1 MTFFIVLFILIMQ
14 FLWKYIDDLVGKG
27 LELVT
32 LGELLFY
39 FSVSFVP
46 MALPLAILLA
56 ALMTFGNMGENFEL
70 TALKSSGIS
79 LQRIMLPLIIL
90 IILISIGA
98 FFFSNNILP
107 HSNLKS
113 RSLLHDIQKQ
123 RPELNIQ
130 PGSFYNG
137 IDGFSI
143 KIAEKDPGTNLM
155 HNILIYDH
163 RDRKGNISVT
173 YADSGYMRITPNE
186 LNLIFNLYNG
196 HSYTELQQDKRN
208 KSKRKGKTYPHRHDQ
223 FSEETV
229 IFDLTGFGLSRS
241 NEDLFK
247 SHYSMLN
254 LDGLEHYRDSF
265 SIILNDRKELFT
277 KTMLTSNL
285 FKYPNFAKL
294 KREKGSVKVDSTKE
308 FRPREVLDELN
319 KEKQER
325 IIDRAIAHAK
335 VAKKDITDSRKSIVW
350 RAKTI
355 KRYEIEWQRKFTL
368 SFACFIFFFIGA
380 PLGAIIRKGGLG
392 TPVVVSVLFFVIYYV
407 ISLMGEKFARE
418 MIVTPFEGMW
428 ASSFIL
434 LPVGIF
440 LTYKAT
446 TDSVIMNTETYT
458 EIPKRIIRLLKKNMI
473 FIFPGDKVNE
483 NPSTDK

>member
-1 MTFFIVLFILIMQ
+1 
-14 FLWKYIDDLVGKG
+14 
-27 LELVT
+27 
-32 LGELLFY
+32 
-39 FSVSFVP
+39 

-56 ALMTFGNMGENFEL
+56 ALMTFGDMGENFEL
-70 TALKSSGIS
+70 IALKSSGVS
-79 LQRIMLPLIIL
+79 LPRIMLPLIIL
-90 IILISIGA
+90 IILISVGA

-130 PGSFYNG
+130 PGVFYNG
-137 IDGFSI
+137 IEGFSI
-143 KIAEKDPGTNLM
+143 KIAEKDPVTNLM
-155 HNILIYDH
+155 RKIFIYDH
-163 RDRKGNISVT
+163 RAKKGNISVT
-173 YADSGYMRITPNE
+173 YADSGYMKITPDE
-186 LNLIFNLYNG
+186 ANLIFNLYNG
-196 HSYTELQQDKRN
+196 HSYFEMHQDKRN
-208 KSKRKGKTYPHRHDQ
+208 KKQWRGKTYPHRHDK
-223 FSEETV
+223 FSEKTI
-229 IFDLTGFGLSRS
+229 IFDLTGFGLNRS
-241 NEDLFK
+241 NENLFK

-254 LDGLEHYRDSF
+254 LVGLEHYRDSF
-265 SIILNDRKELFT
+265 TVILDERKELFT
-277 KTMLTSNL
+277 RTMLTSNL
-285 FKYPNFAKL
+285 FKYKNFGKL
-294 KREKGSVKVDSTKE
+294 KRERENIKIDSTKE
-308 FRPREVLDELN
+308 FRPMEILDELF
-319 KEKQER
+319 KVKQEN
-325 IIDRAIAHAK
+325 IITQAIAHAK
-335 VAKKDITDSRKSIVW
+335 GAKKNVTDAQRSIVW
-350 RAKTI
+350 RTKTI

-392 TPVVVSVLFFVIYYV
+392 TPVVVSVLFFVVYYV

-418 MIVTPFEGMW
+418 MIITPFEGMW

-458 EIPKRIIRLLKKNMI
+458 EIPKRIIRLIRKIII
-473 FIFPGDKVNE
+473 FNSPGYRVNE

>member
-27 LELVT
+27 LDIVT

-39 FSVSFVP
+39 FTISFMP

-56 ALMTFGNMGENFEL
+56 ALMTFGNMGENLEL
-70 TALKSSGIS
+70 TALKSAGIS
-79 LQRIMLPLIIL
+79 LQRIMLPLIL
-90 IILISIGA
+90 FIILISIGA
-98 FFFSNNILP
+98 FFFSNNVLP

-137 IDGFSI
+137 INGFSI

-155 HNILIYDH
+155 HEILIYDH
-163 RDRKGNISVT
+163 RDKIGNVSVT
-173 YADSGYMRITPNE
+173 YADSGYMSITPNE

-196 HSYTELQQDKRN
+196 HSYTELQQDNRN
-208 KSKRKGKTYPHRHDQ
+208 KNKTYPHRRDR

-229 IFDLTGFGLSRS
+229 IFDLTGFGLNRS
-241 NEDLFK
+241 NEDLYK

-265 SIILNDRKELFT
+265 TIILNDRKEVFT
-277 KTMLTSNL
+277 KTMMNANL
-285 FKYPNFAKL
+285 FKFPNFDRKR
-294 KREKGSVKVDSTKE
+294 REKENIKIDSTKK
-308 FRPREVLDELN
+308 FRPREILDELIN
-319 KEKQER
+319 EKQEHT
-325 IIDRAIAHAK
+325 IELAIAHAK
-335 VAKKDITDSRKSIVW
+335 SAKKNVADSQRSIVW

-392 TPVVVSVLFFVIYYV
+392 TPVVVSVLFFVVYYV
-407 ISLMGEKFARE
+407 ITLMGEKFARE

-434 LPVGIF
+434 LPLGIF

-458 EIPKRIIRLLKKNMI
+458 EIPKRIIQSLIKIMI
-473 FIFPGDKVNE
+473 NNIPGDRVNE